1 MNNFLESDW
10 INLIILV
17 VQAGIVKF
25 AYNLYKEY
33 KKEQE
38 EKDKKAQN
46 IDGAIRGQYL

>member
-10 INLIILV
+10 VNLIILV

-38 EKDKKAQN
+38 EKDKGSVTTN
-46 IDGAIRGQYL
+46 G